1 MLELSRGE
9 VKHVWGC
16 LQAWADEQVTAFVAS
31 ATNNEDQV
39 QATLE
44 RHWCVSMCV
53 CPCVGLIVTS

>member
-44 RHWCVSMCV
+44 RHWCVSV
-53 CPCVGLIVTS
+53 SG